1 MTGATVLKMV
11 LLDLAGLRVVLVE
24 YQEWD
29 NIMLLRAPTRIDW
42 LLVHIGLAGINDLYV
57 QESLRFPAS
66 KN

>member
-11 LLDLAGLRVVLVE
+11 MLDLAGLRVVLVE

-42 LLVHIGLAGINDLYV
+42 LLVHIGLARINDLYV
-57 QESLRFPAS
+57 QESFEIPC
-66 KN
+66 